1 MHYANQE
8 IQTKNHFPVRKGN
21 NNPFGQHRIQ
31 NRSSVHTNTD
41 IEWMTLQSFQC
52 HRSIYICCVFDIFAP
67 LLPKGL
73 LCSWLCSS
81 YNYTHKSC
89 AGGTYRKSDLWPLS
103 THNDDKNT
111 LTPATSISVVWL
123 WLIMMCNAERH
134 QVCLL
139 RHRNMCP
146 PLVSDMS

>member
-1 MHYANQE
+1 M
-8 IQTKNHFPVRKGN
+8 QTKKYKRKIISPSRRVTTTLLGSTESKT
-21 NNPFGQHRIQ
+21 GLRYI
-31 NRSSVHTNTD
+31 R
-41 IEWMTLQSFQC
+41 IEWMTLLSFQC

-81 YNYTHKSC
+81 YTHTLYIKSC

-111 LTPATSISVVWL
+111 LTPATSISVLWL

-139 RHRNMCP
+139 RHRKMCP